1 MKSLHILLA
10 VWGFIPLVIYNRISQ
25 SAPFVRGFFEQLR
38 KDEGETLPIGAAG
51 FCWGGKHTVLL
62 AHGLS
67 INGKPLIDAGF
78 TGHPSLL
85 ALPQDIEKI
94 TLPVSF
100 AIGDKDNAISVEQA
114 RSIRN
119 ILELKQGHA
128 KGEVKIYEN
137 AGHGFCARADIKF
150 KDVEKQATDAED
162 QCISWFNKH
171 LKIVG

>member
-1 MKSLHILLA
+1 MM
-10 VWGFIPLVIYNRISQ
+10 
-25 SAPFVRGFFEQLR
+25 GFFEQLR

-51 FCWGGKHTVLL
+51 FCWGG
-62 AHGLS
+62 
-67 INGKPLIDAGF
+67 F

-94 TLPVSF
+94 ILPVSF
-100 AIGDKDNAISVEQA
+100 AIGDKDNAISMKQA
-114 RSIRN
+114 GTIAS
-119 ILELKQGHA
+119 ILEAKQGHA

-162 QCISWFNKH
+162 QCISWFNQH
-171 LKIVG
+171 LKIKG